1 MSLRI
6 SSPSPDDM
14 LAFRLRVGRCVAVL
28 PSDVGHWVEKVI
40 NCGLRCF
47 FSVIFVAV
55 STFFPYLCCRLMVS
69 CADSAFV
76 FMLVLL

>member
-6 SSPSPDDM
+6 SSHTQDDM

-28 PSDVGHWVEKVI
+28 PSDVGHWMI
-40 NCGLRCF
+40 NLIKMGIEVF
-47 FSVIFVAV
+47 FSVIFVAI

-76 FMLVLL
+76 FMLVLR